1 VGTFWYSHSSGQIVE
16 SIDKRA
22 FHIVDGDQLN
32 LKNGGTITVGFDDY
46 MCVID
51 NTYIEGPE
59 FQIFVHENGCVSP
72 TQTIPAKFLDTWV
85 KIGATGIEAVALPVS
100 GSFALLLMLNLLS
113 LCFYL
118 LISIDTFKP
127 ATEGVIE
134 DNVTKWFTS
143 SLAVACSV
151 GLVYV
156 SCYDVVRD
164 TQCTDGGKYL
174 NMYDQNRNVH

>member
-1 VGTFWYSHSSGQIVE
+1 M
-16 SIDKRA
+16 K
-22 FHIVDGDQLN
+22 
-32 LKNGGTITVGFDDY
+32 FDDY
-46 MCVID
+46 TCVAD

-59 FQIFVHENGCVSP
+59 FQIFVHGNGCPSP
-72 TQTIPAKFLDTWV
+72 QVIPAKFLDTWV
-85 KIGATGIEAVALPVS
+85 KIGSTGIEAVALPIS

-127 ATEGVIE
+127 PPAQVIE
-134 DNVTKWFTS
+134 DNITKWFTS

-156 SCYDVVRD
+156 SCFDIIRD
-164 TQCTDGGKYL
+164 TQCTDGGKSL
-174 NMYDQNRNVH
+174 NISYQNGNVH